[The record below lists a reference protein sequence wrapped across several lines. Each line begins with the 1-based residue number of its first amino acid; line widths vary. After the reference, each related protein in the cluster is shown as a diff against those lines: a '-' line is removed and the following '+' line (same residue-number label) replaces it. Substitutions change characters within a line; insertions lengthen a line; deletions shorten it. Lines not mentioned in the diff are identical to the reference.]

1 MKRTVMSALVL
12 IFVLLFSLFV
22 FSHVVLGI
30 TAFVAVAGS
39 FLLQGLRNIPNEP
52 PQKGVLTFLGAR
64 QKKTLK
70 EGWNFFPFFPFVF
83 GFVLVPVTRISK
95 EFVVKTKTPDLADSE
110 IPIAITYRPLDEHF
124 IEFLNNGGHAG
135 IETQL
140 NGKIEERVREWAI
153 SDEEGPQDWKE
164 LQKSRLEATSV
175 LTKTIGLNSITEI
188 PSYAQSVPTVIWMGY
203 FMEPR
208 PTLPTSKSEEEWMKD
223 GWKRVNEVYDPLVDT
238 QKEDLKTAV
247 KSRREE
253 VKKLRTGT
261 GSIVLKDLGV
271 KIERLNVG
279 DVKVLGEVAKAAEKE
294 AKEEEERKAERFEI
308 SHVQKLVEELMKPPY
323 NFSSEQALEV
333 IQTERSKVTKMI
345 TESKLNISPE
355 TREMIKIIIPQ
366 IISAFGEEKG
376 GEL

>member
-1 MKRTVMSALVL
+1 MSALVL